1 MKGLI
6 WKDKI
11 CPCDLEVVDGRT
23 DGLWWG
29 HTNKRNTAGRRTK
42 SIRFG
47 VLHHQGGEGK
57 AQQNFNVLNEREDP
71 KHPGEFDY
79 LSVHFEIDQ
88 EGVITQMADL
98 DTACFHA
105 GEVNNESWGVEIAS
119 MGVGSPV
126 HKYPREQYTD
136 VVNGITYRSFL
147 KFFPAQVEA
156 TYRLCVFV
164 NTMLGLPLSI
174 PADATGHRAR
184 RVVMPK
190 DELALHRG
198 LVAHYMVTSKKKD
211 PSPHLLDELIRKF
224 ALAAATKVPK
234 TNP

>member
-1 MKGLI
+1 MRGLI
-6 WKDKI
+6 WKDKTYQCGI
-11 CPCDLEVVDGRT
+11 EVVDGR
-23 DGLWWG
+23 DSNLWWD

-47 VLHHQGGEGK
+47 VLHHQGGEGR

-88 EGVITQMADL
+88 AGVITQMADL
-98 DTACFHA
+98 DTACYHA
-105 GEVNNESWGVEIAS
+105 GGTNNESWGVEIANV
-119 MGVGSPV
+119 GVGAPT
-126 HKYPREQYTD
+126 HQYPREQYTD
-136 VVNGITYRSFL
+136 MVNGVTYRSFL
-147 KFFPAQVEA
+147 KFFPAQIEA

-174 PADATGHRAR
+174 PVDATGMRAR
-184 RVVMPK
+184 RTVLTT
-190 DELALHRG
+190 DELAMHRG

-224 ALAAATKVPK
+224 ALASAAKTPK